1 MGRNLVVEDRWALCE
16 YDRLPTPAMEFG
28 RSPVAEIASVSGE
41 RSALAAKA
49 ATRTIPVVAI
59 FVADPVESGFVASL
73 NRLKVDVAGL
83 PMLGR
88 HLFAHF
94 QALKKGH
101 SFLYGFL
108 LIDRR
113 AHRQL
118 LH

>member
-1 MGRNLVVEDRWALCE
+1 LQ
-16 YDRLPTPAMEFG
+16 Y
-28 RSPVAEIASVSGE
+28 
-41 RSALAAKA
+41 
-49 ATRTIPVVAI
+49 
-59 FVADPVESGFVASL
+59 FVADQVESGFVASL

-94 QALKKGH
+94 RLLKNGH